1 MALLPFTTPL
11 PPSNTPPLV
20 LLLQLLLLLFLSSP
34 GATVAIVPASAPAD
48 PVAVVT
54 LVTAPAP
61 VRCCCCCSPSCL
73 AVASAQIDCETCKE
87 GVTKLGAYLT
97 LPEEIEKEILLLK
110 TFVCEVDADP
120 EGCAAGVDKYWAGMA
135 EAIFGYSE
143 TPADICAAGGLC
155 KKSTRALDCETC
167 AGMIGKLSELFKN
180 EDFINSVLEKVSGFL
195 YCDTAADPAE
205 CKAFV
210 DAYGAAA
217 MPVLGDGLVTEAESI
232 CTALGCE

>member
-1 MALLPFTTPL
+1 MKAFAV
-11 PPSNTPPLV
+11 V
-20 LLLQLLLLLFLSSP
+20 LL
-34 GATVAIVPASAPAD
+34 
-48 PVAVVT
+48 
-54 LVTAPAP
+54 
-61 VRCCCCCSPSCL
+61 SCL
-73 AVASAQIDCETCKE
+73 AVASAQIDCDTCKE
-87 GVTKLGAYLT
+87 SVTKLGTFLT
-97 LPEEIEKEILLLK
+97 TPAEIEKEILLLK

-143 TPADICAAGGLC
+143 TPADICSAGGIC
-155 KKSTRALDCETC
+155 KKSVRALDCETC